1 MLSSCP
7 VLVPGHGGIQVRN
20 RIVIGLFIGFAFVL
34 SAASPAAAQL
44 TFGVKGGLNVA
55 NLSFDPDEG
64 FTPENRMGLVAGM
77 IVTQPL
83 RSRFGLQVEGLY
95 SQKGAKDE
103 FNEEGVAFKQTF
115 QLDYI
120 EIPVL
125 ANIAVTS
132 SDAVRFSVNAGPT
145 FGFLVNDKQVTEFAG
160 EKEEEDIDD
169 VKSYDIGFA
178 LGGAVQT
185 RQLIFDARYTWGLTN
200 INDDPDDDQKVNH
213 RVFTFTVGWL
223 FGR

>member
-1 MLSSCP
+1 MEVLS
-7 VLVPGHGGIQVRN
+7 VRN
-20 RIVIGLFIGFAFVL
+20 RIVIGLFIGFAFLL

-55 NLSFDPDEG
+55 KLSFDPDEG
-64 FTPENRMGLVAGM
+64 FTPENRMGLVVGM
-77 IVTQPL
+77 LVTQPL
-83 RSRFGLQVEGLY
+83 RSRFGLQLEALY

-103 FNEEGVAFKQTF
+103 FSEDGFDFKQTF
-115 QLDYI
+115 KLDYF

-125 ANIAVTS
+125 ANVAVTS
-132 SDAVRFSVNAGPT
+132 SDTVRFSLNAGPT
-145 FGFLVNDKQVTEFAG
+145 FGFLVNDKQVTEIEG
-160 EKEEEDIDD
+160 EKEESDIED

-200 INDDPDDDQKVNH
+200 LNDDPDDPDQKVKNKA
-213 RVFTFTVGWL
+213 FTFTVGWL

>member
-1 MLSSCP
+1 MEVLS
-7 VLVPGHGGIQVRN
+7 VRN
-20 RIVIGLFIGFAFVL
+20 RIVIGLFIGFAFLL

-55 NLSFDPDEG
+55 KLSFDPDEG
-64 FTPENRMGLVAGM
+64 FTPENRMGLVVGM
-77 IVTQPL
+77 LVTQPL
-83 RSRFGLQVEGLY
+83 RSRFGLQVEALY

-103 FNEEGVAFKQTF
+103 FSEEGIDFKQTI

-125 ANIAVTS
+125 ANVAVTS
-132 SDAVRFSVNAGPT
+132 TDTVRFSLNAGPT
-145 FGFLVNDKQVTEFAG
+145 FGFLVNDKEVFEVDG
-160 EKEEEDIDD
+160 EKDEDDIED

-178 LGGAVQT
+178 VGGAVQT

-200 INDDPDDDQKVNH
+200 LNDDPDPEEASQKVKNKA
-213 RVFTFTVGWL
+213 FTFTVGWL